1 MTETIFYVFAAT
13 TIGTIA
19 VEVKHHLNSTSETL
33 KNRLRVRS
41 WWIMILICLVTFYS
55 GPLVVQFFTTSLI
68 TWGTYEILSAESIS
82 KKLPWLIPTSLV
94 AFYLQDLIIL
104 KILSLPIV
112 AGLSLL
118 FFFLSRVAYMN
129 KKARISLLAL
139 YLISSLSTLSGFNLI
154 AILGPVGY
162 TDLLIL
168 FFLIVGLND
177 VFQYVSGKIFGKRK
191 LAPLISPAKTMEGAL
206 GGILLSSISVFGFAL
221 INHFENLFSF
231 ALLGALISVA
241 GIAGDLHF
249 SFFKRLW
256 GLKNSGSG
264 IPGHGGILDRID
276 SLSLASPVFIILVT
290 LHGEYNELANWIF

>member
-19 VEVKHHLNSTSETL
+19 VELRHRLNSTSETL

-41 WWIMILICLVTFYS
+41 WWVMILICLITFYS
-55 GPLVVQFFTTSLI
+55 GPFAVQFFTTSLI

-94 AFYLQDLIIL
+94 AFYLQDLIVL
-104 KILSLPIV
+104 KVLSLPIV

-118 FFFLSRVAYMN
+118 FFFLSRITYMN
-129 KKARISLLAL
+129 KTARIPLLVL
-139 YLISSLSTLSGFNLI
+139 YLVSSLSTLSGFNLI
-154 AILGPVGY
+154 TLLGPIGF

-177 VFQYVSGKIFGKRK
+177 VFQYVSGKTFGKKK
-191 LAPLISPAKTMEGAL
+191 LAPIISPAKTIEGAL
-206 GGILLSSISVFGFAL
+206 GGMLLTSISVFSFAL
-221 INHFENLFSF
+221 IHQFENLFSF
-231 ALLGALISVA
+231 ALLGAFISLA

-276 SLSLASPVFIILVT
+276 SLALASPVFVILVT